1 MALQLGLA
9 RVAQYQAASRVNPTC
24 GDKPGHDASH
34 EGVYAL
40 FATIVDTHRNR
51 HRHEHVA
58 RDLRSRN
65 GPTDLSPRDEA
76 TGLARLETFKA
87 GEPTMYDSEYQR
99 KYFKKRYA
107 EDPEFR
113 RHRAEV
119 GKAYRLRR
127 RHGIPIEAYEAALA
141 SQQGACAACRKTLGR
156 IVRVDRSADTGG
168 TTRLLCA
175 RCSKGIA
182 TVRHVL
188 AHASAFAA
196 YFKDRNMTS
205 ELSQLHTLLR
215 QFNRGLA
222 P

>member
-1 MALQLGLA
+1 
-9 RVAQYQAASRVNPTC
+9 
-24 GDKPGHDASH
+24 
-34 EGVYAL
+34 
-40 FATIVDTHRNR
+40 
-51 HRHEHVA
+51 
-58 RDLRSRN
+58 
-65 GPTDLSPRDEA
+65 
-76 TGLARLETFKA
+76 
-87 GEPTMYDSEYQR
+87 MYDSEYQR

-156 IVRVDRSADTGG
+156 IVRVDRSPDTGG

-175 RCSKGIA
+175 RCSRDVA

-188 AHASAFAA
+188 AHARAFEA
-196 YFKDRNMTS
+196 YFKEWNMTA
-205 ELSQLHTLLR
+205 ELSRLHALMGR
-215 QFNRGLA
+215 FNLEIA